1 MAKKIGAV
9 DHYLAGPLATIIN
22 NSFTGSV
29 YPSDWKQE
37 WVTSAPKIQYPKEIS
52 DLRKSSSTSH
62 YSKLY
67 EGFLKDW
74 IMEDICDKLDIGQFG
89 GQPGTGTES

>member
-22 NSFTGSV
+22 NSLTGSV

-37 WVTSAPKIQYPKEIS
+37 WVTTAPKIQYPKFFS
-52 DLRKSSSTSH
+52 DLRKFSSTSH

-67 EGFLKDW
+67 EGFLNDW
-74 IMEDICDKLDIGQFG
+74 IMEYVYDKLDIGQFG
-89 GQPGTGTES
+89 GQPGTATES